1 MGGEEEAIEGAMHSQ
16 RESVDREKRYDEPI
30 PSIAAQPHDP

>member
-16 RESVDREKRYDEPI
+16 RESVDRLAIIKSRI
-30 PSIAAQPHDP
+30 RLGST